1 MQIADVRSGFE
12 ERSLGLRAGAVV
24 VVVAVAA
31 AAIWQESSRILHLL
45 ECARTDVTVNV
56 HASYEVGYDAR
67 ARAAAVHSVRVH
79 LTMRRLP
86 AGPRALFRL
95 RKRR

>member
-45 ECARTDVTVNV
+45 ERARTDVTVNV

-67 ARAAAVHSVRVH
+67 ARAAAVHMRVH